1 MLRWPPRRR
10 RALPPRR
17 GAEDA
22 AERHPGRHVM
32 IAASGMIV
40 IIDSQTAGSPPDVPV
55 CATSAF
61 PDATVIVIAVQDP
74 DQALQ
79 DCSLGAPFRTT
90 TFSAVSVKKSITP
103 DFIISLEDGTASNR

>member
-1 MLRWPPRRR
+1 
-10 RALPPRR
+10 
-17 GAEDA
+17 
-22 AERHPGRHVM
+22 M
-32 IAASGMIV
+32 IAAPGMIV

-79 DCSLGAPFRTT
+79 DFSLGAPDSPGSTPALGLDPLERDCQT
-90 TFSAVSVKKSITP
+90 VKSP
-103 DFIISLEDGTASNR
+103 